1 MGSTIKNFKKTVW
14 KVSDIL
20 GFEVFDQDGIE
31 LGLLTD
37 VFSTGNNDIWT
48 IKSES
53 EELLIPALKSIVTKI
68 DMSERRIF
76 VSLPEG
82 YSDTYG
88 TKVKLEDT
96 IVIEDSFGLMVY
108 EDWYINNIS
117 RYVCWT
123 YDL

>member
-53 EELLIPALKSIVTKI
+53 EELLIPALKSIVTKV
-68 DMSERRIF
+68 DMSGRRIF

-96 IVIEDSFGLMVY
+96 IIVEDSFGLMVY